1 MDKHLRKRFSG
12 QSAGRSGSTPILWV
26 IAAVTL
32 MIVFSLALVSLNHEH
47 LEQAN
52 SGSYQIIE
60 RITDTPVP
68 EATAL
73 PLPDQTFDP
82 ADAPDPS
89 DEISLQISSY
99 ATLKENDTY
108 PAVRL
113 LQDRLI
119 ELGYLDGGETSDM
132 YNSATAAAVSL
143 YQRTIDAEVN
153 GIADSTLQE
162 KLYSPD
168 ARTYEMEL
176 GDTGSDVK
184 RMQSRLTELGYYTGK
199 QSGYFG
205 AETQRAVLRF
215 QKKNQTDQTGILGTE
230 DRTLLYSPEAR
241 PAVDPTPT
249 PSPTPKATPKSSK
262 PKTTKK
268 PASTSSGGST
278 STVQRSYT
286 ASHNADGLVSVV
298 KAQMDKPYVWSE
310 EGPNAFDC
318 SGLVYFCLKTCGVH
332 TSRYSSSGFSRVDK
346 WKNITSIS
354 DLRPGD
360 LVFFKSDSDPGV
372 NHTGIYI
379 GSNHFIHASFSSGK
393 VVRSNITGAYW
404 VRNFVNGRRV
414 FG

>member
-1 MDKHLRKRFSG
+1 MEKNYREKGSRKRS
-12 QSAGRSGSTPILWV
+12 GRSGSVSMLWV
-26 IAAVTL
+26 IAAITL
-32 MIVFSLALVSLNHEH
+32 MSVFSLALISLNHDH
-47 LEQAN
+47 LDRAN
-52 SGSYQIIE
+52 SGSYQVIE
-60 RITDTPVP
+60 RISDTPVP
-68 EATAL
+68 EATTV
-73 PLPDQTFDP
+73 PLPDLPFESTESP
-82 ADAPDPS
+82 DAPD
-89 DEISLQISSY
+89 DNSLQISSY
-99 ATLKENDTY
+99 STLKENDTY
-108 PAVRL
+108 PSVRL

-153 GIADSTLQE
+153 GIADSALQE
-162 KLYSPD
+162 KLYSSD

-176 GDTGSDVK
+176 GDAGSDVK
-184 RMQSRLTELGYYTGK
+184 RMQSRLSELGYYTGK

-215 QKKNQTDQTGILGTE
+215 QKKNQTDQTGILGTA

-262 PKTTKK
+262 PKNTKK
-268 PASTSSGGST
+268 PSTTSSGGS
-278 STVQRSYT
+278 SATVQRSYT

-346 WKNITSIS
+346 WKNITSIG

-414 FG
+414 F